1 MSCLI
6 GRWQNCGVNDMEM
19 RKVLF
24 EELKKA
30 MEENDRVCLLA
41 ADLSKAMGIAPLLN
55 QFPERAFNVG
65 IAEANMTSVA
75 AGRASCAMIPV
86 ISSFAPFVS
95 RRNCDQ
101 LMISVAYAKQ
111 NVKIIGSDPGINA
124 ETNGGTHMPFED
136 IGVLRSIP
144 TIVIVEVADPEQL
157 RQAVPAMIRHNGPVY
172 LRMARKE
179 QPAVFDSSYHFDL
192 FKADLLREGS
202 DVTILATGLLLSRAL
217 EAAELLENEGI
228 RAEVINVHTIK
239 PLDQE
244 TILASV
250 KKTGC
255 VVTAENHNVIGGLY
269 SAVSELLAANQPAPI
284 ERVGIEDEFGEVGN
298 LAALSKRYHLNAE
311 DIVNKAKFAVG
322 TKEKE

>member
-75 AGRASCAMIPV
+75 AGMASCGMIPV

-239 PLDQE
+239 PLDTE
-244 TILASV
+244 LVVEAA
-250 KKTGC
+250 KATGK
-255 VVTAENHNVIGGLY
+255 VVTVEEHSIIGGLGG
-269 SAVSELLAANQPAPI
+269 AVCECLAEKAPA
-284 ERVGIEDEFGEVGN
+284 
-298 LAALSKRYHLNAE
+298 AE
-311 DIVNKAKFAVG
+311 SYFRL
-322 TKEKE
+322 